1 MIVFTYEYIICY
13 LFAVPVFYAVISS
26 MALTQIIVNTKYFN
40 NNFSTLLS
48 HRKRTFEKFSK
59 RSAQLSVVELRR
71 NIV

>member
-1 MIVFTYEYIICY
+1 
-13 LFAVPVFYAVISS
+13 

-71 NIV
+71 NIVLGSGSSLPVVWQDPQPLLE